1 VIIGMLEGDV
11 ALGDAE
17 RTLEQALFT
26 AEAARDDVIA
36 AKAATSLTYV
46 VGYTLGRHREA
57 ARWADLANAILERLG
72 PGHERLRG
80 WAMQNQSANAWA
92 MGDFARASR
101 LAEQAVALKEA
112 SVGKDHPDVAISL
125 SGLGL
130 ILKDNERPADGL
142 EVVNRAIA
150 IFTNFGDPA
159 SRWLADAHANRGEVL
174 AALGRVADAEAAFQ
188 HAIQLYENQRLTPW
202 DGFPFAGMGDLMLRQ
217 HRPDAAIP
225 FLERALEIRK
235 QNHVHERL
243 IADVRFSLARAIWDS
258 GGDKRRAVSLATA
271 AREVYA
277 RYPRLDKEPTVA
289 TWIAQRSL

>member
-1 VIIGMLEGDV
+1 MLQTDFS
-11 ALGDAE
+11 LDDAE

-57 ARWADLANAILERLG
+57 ERWADLANAILERLG

-80 WAMQNQSANAWA
+80 WAMQSQSANAWA
-92 MGDFARASR
+92 IGDLARALQ
-101 LAEQAVALKEA
+101 LAEQAVALKERA
-112 SVGKDHPDVAISL
+112 LGKDHPDVAVSL
-125 SGLGL
+125 YGLGL
-130 ILKDNERPADGL
+130 ILKDNGRAVDGL
-142 EVVNRAIA
+142 EVLNRAIA

-159 SRWLADAHANRGEVL
+159 SRWLADALANRGEVL
-174 AALGRVADAEAAFQ
+174 SALGRVADAEAAFVQ
-188 HAIQLYENQRLTPW
+188 AIQLYENQRLTPW
-202 DGFPFAGMGDLMLRQ
+202 DGFPFAGMGDLKLAQR
-217 HRPDAAIP
+217 RPAAAIP

-258 GGDKRRAVSLATA
+258 GGEKHVAVSLATA

-277 RYPRLDKEPTVA
+277 RHPRLNMEATVVAWLAEHDK
-289 TWIAQRSL
+289 